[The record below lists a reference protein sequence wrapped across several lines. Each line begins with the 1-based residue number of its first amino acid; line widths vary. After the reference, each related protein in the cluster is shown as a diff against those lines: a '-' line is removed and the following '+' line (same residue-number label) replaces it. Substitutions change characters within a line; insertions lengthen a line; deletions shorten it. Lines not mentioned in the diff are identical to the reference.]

1 MLYGVKCNHDRNDR
15 GGNMESL
22 KTKVGE
28 GGRVVIPAEY
38 RKKLGIRPG
47 DDVVVVL
54 EGDELRL
61 FTIQQAVRR
70 IQELV
75 RQYVPEGVSLTDELL
90 EDRRKEAF

>member
-1 MLYGVKCNHDRNDR
+1 
-15 GGNMESL
+15 MESL